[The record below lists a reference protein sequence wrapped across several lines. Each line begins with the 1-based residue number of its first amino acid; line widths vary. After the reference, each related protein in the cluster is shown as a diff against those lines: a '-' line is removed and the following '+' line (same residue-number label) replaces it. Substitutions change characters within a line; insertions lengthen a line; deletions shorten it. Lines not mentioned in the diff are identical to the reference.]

1 MNQAVVVESVTA
13 RVLPEIRDDLAAL
26 FRETVNGGDSIG
38 FLPPIST
45 GEAAAFWDG
54 VRGAL
59 EDGVRKLLVVRRAG
73 RVVGT
78 VQLDLAQQTNGRH
91 RAEVMKLL
99 VDRGARRLGLGRR
112 LMEAVEGVAR
122 DEGRTLLVLDTR
134 QGEPSEEF
142 YAALGYERAGVI
154 PNFAESA
161 DGTLHAT
168 VVFYKEL
175 LRGPGS

>member
-1 MNQAVVVESVTA
+1 MTEAVSIEPVGA
-13 RVLPEIRDDLAAL
+13 RNLPEIHGDLAEL
-26 FRETVNGGDSIG
+26 FRETVNGGDTVG

-45 GEAAAFWDG
+45 DEAAAFWDG
-54 VRGAL
+54 VREAL
-59 EDGVRKLLVVRRAG
+59 EGGSRRLLVARQAG

-78 VQLDLAQQTNGRH
+78 VQLDLATQTNGRH

-99 VDRGARRLGLGRR
+99 VDREARRQGLGRR
-112 LMEAVEGVAR
+112 LMAAVEEMAR

-142 YAALGYERAGVI
+142 YAALGYEHAGVI

-168 VVFYKEL
+168 VLFYKEL
-175 LRGPGS
+175 KD

>member
-1 MNQAVVVESVTA
+1 MAAAVSIEAVGA
-13 RVLPEIRDDLAAL
+13 RSLPEIRGDLVEL
-26 FRETVNGGDSIG
+26 FRETVNGGDTVG

-45 GEAAAFWDG
+45 EEATAFWDE
-54 VRGAL
+54 VREAL
-59 EDGVRKLLVVRRAG
+59 EGGRRLLVAHQAG

-78 VQLDLAQQTNGRH
+78 VQLDLAMQTNGRH

-99 VDRGARRLGLGRR
+99 VDRKARRQGLGWR
-112 LMEAVEGVAR
+112 LMAAVEGVAR

-142 YAALGYERAGVI
+142 YAALGYRRAGVI
-154 PNFAESA
+154 PNFAKSA

-168 VVFYKEL
+168 VLFYKEL
-175 LRGPGS
+175 QD

>member
-1 MNQAVVVESVTA
+1 MAAAVSIEAVGA
-13 RVLPEIRDDLAAL
+13 RSLPEIRGDLVEL
-26 FRETVNGGDSIG
+26 FRETVNGGDTVG

-45 GEAAAFWDG
+45 EEATAFWDE
-54 VRGAL
+54 VREAL
-59 EDGVRKLLVVRRAG
+59 EGGRRLLVAHQAG

-78 VQLDLAQQTNGRH
+78 VQLDLAMQTNGRH

-99 VDRGARRLGLGRR
+99 VDRKARRQGLGRR
-112 LMEAVEGVAR
+112 LMAAVEGVAR

-142 YAALGYERAGVI
+142 YAALGYRRAGVI
-154 PNFAESA
+154 PNFAKSA

-168 VVFYKEL
+168 VLFYKEL
-175 LRGPGS
+175 QD

>member
-1 MNQAVVVESVTA
+1 MSKTLAIEPVAA
-13 RVLPEIRDDLAAL
+13 RDLPEVRGDLAEL
-26 FRETVNGGDSIG
+26 FRETVNGGDTVG
-38 FLPPIST
+38 FLPPISSE
-45 GEAAAFWDG
+45 EAAAYWDEVG
-54 VRGAL
+54 EALKGGRRMLVARRG
-59 EDGVRKLLVVRRAG
+59 G

-134 QGEPSEEF
+134 RGEPSEEF

-168 VVFYKEL
+168 VLFYKEL
-175 LRGPGS
+175 

>member
-1 MNQAVVVESVTA
+1 MKEVVSIEPADA
-13 RVLPEIRDDLAAL
+13 RSLTNIRGDLVDL
-26 FRETVNGGDSIG
+26 FRETVNGGDTVG

-45 GEAAAFWDG
+45 EEATAFWDG
-54 VRGAL
+54 VREAL
-59 EDGVRKLLVVRRAG
+59 EGGGRRLLVARRAR
-73 RVVGT
+73 RVLGT
-78 VQLDLAQQTNGRH
+78 VQLDLATQTNGRH

-99 VDRGARRLGLGRR
+99 VHEEARRQGLGRR

-142 YAALGYERAGVI
+142 YTALGYERAGVI

-168 VVFYKEL
+168 VLFYKEL
-175 LRGPGS
+175 

>member
-1 MNQAVVVESVTA
+1 MTEAVSIEAVGARGLPGIHGDLVE
-13 RVLPEIRDDLAAL
+13 LL
-26 FRETVNGGDSIG
+26 RETVNGGATVG
-38 FLPPIST
+38 FLPPVST
-45 GEAAAFWDG
+45 EEAAAFWDG

-59 EDGVRKLLVVRRAG
+59 EGGRRLLVALQAG

-78 VQLDLAQQTNGRH
+78 VQLDLAMQTNGGH

-99 VDRGARRLGLGRR
+99 VNRQARRQGLGRR
-112 LMEAVEGVAR
+112 LMAAVEGVAR

-142 YAALGYERAGVI
+142 YATLGYRRAGVI

-168 VVFYKEL
+168 VLFYKEL
-175 LRGPGS
+175 ED

>member
-1 MNQAVVVESVTA
+1 MTEVVSIEPVGA
-13 RVLPEIRDDLAAL
+13 RSLPEIRGDLVEL
-26 FRETVNGGDSIG
+26 FRETVNGGDTIG

-45 GEAAAFWDG
+45 EQAAAFWDE
-54 VRGAL
+54 VREAL
-59 EDGVRKLLVVRRAG
+59 RGGGRRMLVARQAG

-78 VQLDLAQQTNGRH
+78 VQLDLAMQTNGRH

-99 VDRGARRLGLGRR
+99 VRREARRQGLGRG
-112 LMEAVEGVAR
+112 LMDAVEGVAR

-134 QGEPSEEF
+134 QGEPSEAF

-168 VVFYKEL
+168 VLFYKDL
-175 LRGPGS
+175 QD

>member
-1 MNQAVVVESVTA
+1 MAEDVLIQPITA
-13 RVLPEIRDDLAAL
+13 QSLPEVHAGLVEL
-26 FRETVNGGDSIG
+26 LRETVNGGDTVG

-45 GEAAAFWDG
+45 EEAAAFWAG
-54 VRGAL
+54 VREAL
-59 EDGVRKLLVVRRAG
+59 EGGGRRLLVARQAG

-78 VQLDLAQQTNGRH
+78 VQLDLATQTNGRH

-99 VDRGARRLGLGRR
+99 VHREARRQGLGRR

-134 QGEPSEEF
+134 QGEPSAEF
-142 YAALGYERAGVI
+142 YAALGYRRAGVI

-168 VVFYKEL
+168 VLFYKEL
-175 LRGPGS
+175 